1 MNKYYNIAELIRVD
15 IFAKYGKANQLIPSI
30 RSYAKEYHVNSN
42 TVCRALQLLEA
53 EEIIYSYR
61 TKGYYVS
68 EDIQK
73 KKEEFGKRQ
82 VKQLVDVLHKLG
94 YLDIEI
100 QDMLKTVIKK

>member
-1 MNKYYNIAELIRVD
+1 MSDTLDKKFKALADKNRLKILLYLKRGNKI
-15 IFAKYGKANQLIPSI
+15 
-30 RSYAKEYHVNSN
+30 
-42 TVCRALQLLEA
+42 LEA

-82 VKQLVDVLHKLG
+82 VKHLVYVLHKLG
-94 YLDIEI
+94 YSDIEI